1 MILMGL
7 AFGIIFPLGMVLGVC
22 SWLSRI
28 IPEVLHTNKLDYPL
42 PLACPPPSRRND
54 HRRPGLLSRTRSQR
68 SSIRQECPRPVR
80 EHLNAPT
87 YRASRAGHL
96 PEATSVEGNPRP
108 DPSVYCHPAR
118 YTRKSDARCQ
128 LGSNAL
134 WWNHCDG
141 LLPG

>member
-54 HRRPGLLSRTRSQR
+54 HRRPGLLPRTRSQR
-68 SSIRQECPRPVR
+68 SPIRQERPRSVR
-80 EHLNAPT
+80 EYPDDPA
-87 YRASRAGHL
+87 YRAGRVGCL
-96 PEATSVEGNPRP
+96 PKTTPV
-108 DPSVYCHPAR
+108 
-118 YTRKSDARCQ
+118 
-128 LGSNAL
+128 
-134 WWNHCDG
+134 
-141 LLPG
+141 